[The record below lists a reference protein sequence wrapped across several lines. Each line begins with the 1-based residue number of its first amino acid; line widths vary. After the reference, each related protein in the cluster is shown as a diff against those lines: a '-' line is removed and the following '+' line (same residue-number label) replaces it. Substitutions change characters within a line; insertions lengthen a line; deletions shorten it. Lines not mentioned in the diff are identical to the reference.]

1 MTNSAMSALL
11 VAFAVP
17 SLALGRAQAAPQKA
31 PLPPLSYVCPMPAD
45 ADVIEDKPGQCPKC
59 GMRLTPVR
67 LDTTWTCPIH
77 GAVHKDAPG
86 PCPIDGRPLIQVTM
100 SLSWHC
106 KGAEARAVAPGR
118 CPDGSDMMKEYA
130 ARPHGNHNPQHG
142 GQFFMAS
149 DNWHHLEGVYPR
161 AGAFRIYFYDDFTKP
176 LPRDQ
181 MRAVAAEVV
190 VNGRA
195 FPLTSMS
202 SRTYLEAKIPKAALP
217 ATMQARV
224 HFTKDD
230 GKGNV
235 FDFTFADYSKNP
247 APIAPTATGA
257 AMSAPPITARV
268 PTAAGAPAA
277 AAPRPAAAAPTT
289 EPLTLSQTIPGTVP
303 EILIAL
309 RTRTDQIRGLIDKGL
324 FGEVYVPA
332 FQAKDLAVA
341 LETHQSEV
349 SPDRRPVSEAAL
361 STLVRDAYLLD
372 AFGDLGNKQQI
383 SDAFTEFNAAA
394 TDVMA
399 SFPHSQP

>member
-1 MTNSAMSALL
+1 
-11 VAFAVP
+11 
-17 SLALGRAQAAPQKA
+17 
-31 PLPPLSYVCPMPAD
+31 MPND
-45 ADVIEDKPGQCPKC
+45 ADVIEDKPGNCPKC

-86 PCPIDGRPLIQVTM
+86 LCPIDRRPLIQVTM
-100 SLSWHC
+100 SVSWRC
-106 KGAEARAVAPGR
+106 KGAATGSLTPGR
-118 CPDGSDMMKEYA
+118 CPDGSEMVKEYA

-161 AGAFRIYFYDDFTKP
+161 AGAFRMYLYDDFTKP

-202 SRTYLEAKIPKAALP
+202 SRTYLEAKIPEAALP

-224 HFTKDD
+224 RFTKDD
-230 GKGNV
+230 GKENV

-268 PTAAGAPAA
+268 PTAVGAPAA
-277 AAPRPAAAAPTT
+277 AAPRPATTAPTT

-349 SPDRRPVSEAAL
+349 SPDRRPASEAAL

-399 SFPHSQP
+399 SFPHPQP